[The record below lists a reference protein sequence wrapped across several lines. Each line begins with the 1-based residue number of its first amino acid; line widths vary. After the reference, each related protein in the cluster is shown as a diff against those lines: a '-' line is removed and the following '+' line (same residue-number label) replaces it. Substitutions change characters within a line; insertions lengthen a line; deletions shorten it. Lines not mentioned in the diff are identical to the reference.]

1 MTDRDPIR
9 LGQFLKLVDVADTG
23 GEARALLEDGA
34 VRVNGED
41 EQRRGRQLHPG
52 DEVAVDLPTGV
63 RTFLVR

>member
-52 DEVAVDLPTGV
+52 DEVSVDLPTGV
-63 RTFLVR
+63 RTFLVH

>member
-34 VRVNGED
+34 VQVNGED
-41 EQRRGRQLHPG
+41 ETRRGRQLHPG
-52 DEVAVDLPTGV
+52 DEVAVDLHTGV